1 MELLGLKFSV
11 YQCWLLASC
20 PVAGL
25 LGSLVRVLMIRNT
38 LEDLPGFP
46 ADPKPLTFAYFYVR
60 WNWYFGWSV
69 VGIASGL
76 LIGLLF
82 LSELAESVGAVGRV
96 VAVALLAGYGAP
108 ALWKRQQDFIST
120 MIEQRLKTA
129 PGIGISAVPDET
141 QNSTARKPGT

>member
-1 MELLGLKFSV
+1 MELLGLKLSV

-25 LGSLVRVLMIRNT
+25 LGSTVRVLMIRNT
-38 LEDLPGFP
+38 LEDLPDYP

-60 WNWYFGWSV
+60 LNWYFGWSV
-69 VGIASGL
+69 VGIATGL
-76 LIGLLF
+76 LAGLLF

-108 ALWKRQQDFIST
+108 ALWKKQQDFIFS
-120 MIEQRLKTA
+120 MIEQRLKA
-129 PGIGISAVPDET
+129 SSSVGIPPGAAATNNGVT
-141 QNSTARKPGT
+141 TKPGT